1 VSDFDRLR
9 TWLRRAAPQSF
20 DLVKAL
26 FMASVASLA
35 ATGLF
40 IGALSLLV
48 VSSQRPGLWAIAVFL
63 IALELVAFLRSPLRF
78 AERMSTH
85 RLGFAAVAQWRH
97 WLMSVVGHWDYS
109 RWQRYGAG
117 DLLERSL
124 TDTDELQDLWLRG
137 VIPSVATVVTMV
149 LSDVGVAVLAPL
161 GQWWGV
167 AVGTLVLQCVVAS
180 LLLSRLGPQIRADR
194 QLRAC
199 RGAYVAS
206 LVSSRAAAPEI
217 ERLGAADFLRHRDD
231 VLVAELSRSE
241 HASAR
246 ERRRDALVVVIGPL
260 ACLGLLA
267 LLHPRSAAVWTV
279 VAALV
284 ALNTFETL
292 ATIRTAVH
300 VAVAVTG
307 GAERLDDLEVS
318 ARSARAVWPSDIT
331 LVFRDVAVTA
341 SKGGTRRISG
351 VVGARRR
358 VALSG
363 SSGSG
368 KSTLLRA
375 LARLDDVESS
385 EISIGGREIDD
396 IAEAEIRSHV
406 TLVPSEPGLL
416 HGYVRDVVGV
426 GVAVR
431 DEDLASLGAL
441 GLPVE
446 RNDVWEELSRGERQR
461 VALVRALARRPDILM
476 LDEPTSALGD
486 VETAA
491 VLKLLSTFAS
501 TVIIASHDPRVL
513 AWCDD
518 VIELSDAITA

>member
-9 TWLRRAAPQSF
+9 TWLRRAAPRKL

-48 VSSQRPGLWAIAVFL
+48 VSSQRPGLRAIAVFL

-85 RLGFAAVAQWRH
+85 RLGFDAVAQWRH

-137 VIPSVATVVTMV
+137 VIPSVAAVVTMV

-161 GQWWGV
+161 GHWWSV
-167 AVGTLVLQCVVAS
+167 AVATLVLQCVVAC

-194 QLRAC
+194 RLRVC

-206 LVSSRAAAPEI
+206 LVSSRSAAPEI
-217 ERLGAADFLRHRDD
+217 ERLGAADFLRRRDD

-241 HASAR
+241 QVLAR

-260 ACLGLLA
+260 ATLSLLA

-284 ALNTFETL
+284 ALGTFETL
-292 ATIRTAVH
+292 LTIRTAVN

-318 ARSARAVWPSDIT
+318 ARSASEVWPSDIT

-341 SKGGTRRISG
+341 SKDGTRRISG

-358 VALSG
+358 VAVSG
-363 SSGSG
+363 VSGSG

-375 LARLDDVESS
+375 LAGLDAVESS

-396 IAEAEIRSHV
+396 IAEAEMRSHV

-416 HGYVRDVVGV
+416 HGYVRDVVGA

-431 DEDLASLGAL
+431 DEDLASLSAL
-441 GLPVE
+441 GLSVG

-486 VETAA
+486 AETAA
-491 VLKLLSTFAS
+491 VLTLLSNFAS
-501 TVIIASHDPRVL
+501 TVIVASHDPRVL

-518 VIELSDAITA
+518 VIELSDAATA